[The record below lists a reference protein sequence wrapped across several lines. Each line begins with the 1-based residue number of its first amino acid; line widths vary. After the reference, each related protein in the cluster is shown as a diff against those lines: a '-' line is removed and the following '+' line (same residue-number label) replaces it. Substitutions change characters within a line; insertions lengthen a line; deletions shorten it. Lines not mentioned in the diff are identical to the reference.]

1 MRQTVFFPVLAV
13 LFSVG
18 FAVPAAFAHCEIPCG
33 IYDDGMKFREL
44 SQHADTIEKS
54 VREIRAL
61 EASGK
66 PDMNQLVRWINNKDA
81 HADRIKEE
89 VADYFLSQRVK
100 LPEGEAERGDYGRQ
114 LELLHR
120 ITVYA
125 MKTKQTVDPE
135 NVRLLRES
143 LEAYRE
149 LYEKLHG
156 HGPEGT

>member
-1 MRQTVFFPVLAV
+1 MRWTGLFWALAA
-13 LFSVG
+13 LFSFL

-33 IYDDGMKFREL
+33 IYDDSMKFREL

-54 VREIRAL
+54 IGEIRAL

-66 PDMNQLVRWINNKDA
+66 PDMNQLVRWVNNKDA
-81 HADRIKEE
+81 HADKIKGE

-100 LPEGEAERGDYGRQ
+100 LPADGEDRGDYDRQ

-156 HGPEGT
+156 LKVKAP